1 MDGLQIFSII
11 IGTAG
16 VIGSFIVLA
25 THIINRRIDD
35 VNKRIDD
42 TNKRIDSLENSL
54 VRRIEKI
61 EEDNKEIRKELA
73 NIKLEMAEMKGDMK
87 EMKVRMDSMEKRMER
102 IESDGR
108 DIKNL
113 LYKIIDIS
121 QNQQK
126 KNKDNSENRIFS
138 IANKNFKTSF
148 SIPPL
153 SEPLEFSSRE
163 KRKKQKSERIVDNA
177 NKCQF
182 FQKKLLKNN
191 KTQKL

>member
-35 VNKRIDD
+35 MNKRISEINNDLNRRIDD

-61 EEDNKEIRKELA
+61 EEDNKEIRKELS
-73 NIKLEMAEMKGDMK
+73 EMKGDMK
-87 EMKVRMDSMEKRMER
+87 QIVARVER
-102 IESDGR
+102 IENDVR

-121 QNQQK
+121 QSQQK
-126 KNKDNSENRIFS
+126 EIRGKE
-138 IANKNFKTSF
+138 
-148 SIPPL
+148 
-153 SEPLEFSSRE
+153 
-163 KRKKQKSERIVDNA
+163 
-177 NKCQF
+177 
-182 FQKKLLKNN
+182 
-191 KTQKL
+191 

>member
-1 MDGLQIFSII
+1 MLALSTILFDFCFFLFS
-11 IGTAG
+11 
-16 VIGSFIVLA
+16 L
-25 THIINRRIDD
+25 
-35 VNKRIDD
+35 
-42 TNKRIDSLENSL
+42 LENSL

-102 IESDGR
+102 IENDVR

-126 KNKDNSENRIFS
+126 KEQR
-138 IANKNFKTSF
+138 
-148 SIPPL
+148 
-153 SEPLEFSSRE
+153 
-163 KRKKQKSERIVDNA
+163 
-177 NKCQF
+177 
-182 FQKKLLKNN
+182 
-191 KTQKL
+191 

>member
-35 VNKRIDD
+35 MSKRISEINNDLNRRIDD

-61 EEDNKEIRKELA
+61 EEDNKEIRKELSE
-73 NIKLEMAEMKGDMK
+73 LKGDMK
-87 EMKVRMDSMEKRMER
+87 QIVARVER
-102 IESDGR
+102 IESDVR

-121 QNQQK
+121 QNQQGK
-126 KNKDNSENRIFS
+126 E
-138 IANKNFKTSF
+138 
-148 SIPPL
+148 
-153 SEPLEFSSRE
+153 
-163 KRKKQKSERIVDNA
+163 QK
-177 NKCQF
+177 
-182 FQKKLLKNN
+182 
-191 KTQKL
+191 

>member
-1 MDGLQIFSII
+1 MGEQIAKRKSEKKINVMDGLQIFSII

-54 VRRIEKI
+54 VRRIERI
-61 EEDNKEIRKELA
+61 EEDNREIRKELS
-73 NIKLEMAEMKGDMK
+73 EMKGDMK
-87 EMKVRMDSMEKRMER
+87 QIVARVER
-102 IESDGR
+102 IENDVR

-121 QNQQK
+121 QSQQK
-126 KNKDNSENRIFS
+126 EIRGKE
-138 IANKNFKTSF
+138 
-148 SIPPL
+148 
-153 SEPLEFSSRE
+153 
-163 KRKKQKSERIVDNA
+163 
-177 NKCQF
+177 
-182 FQKKLLKNN
+182 
-191 KTQKL
+191 

>member
-35 VNKRIDD
+35 MNKRISEINNDLNRRIDD

-61 EEDNKEIRKELA
+61 EEDNKEIRKELS
-73 NIKLEMAEMKGDMK
+73 
-87 EMKVRMDSMEKRMER
+87 EMKVDMKQIVERVER
-102 IESDGR
+102 IENDTR
-108 DIKNL
+108 NIKNL

-121 QNQQK
+121 QNLQQK
-126 KNKDNSENRIFS
+126 KE
-138 IANKNFKTSF
+138 
-148 SIPPL
+148 
-153 SEPLEFSSRE
+153 
-163 KRKKQKSERIVDNA
+163 
-177 NKCQF
+177 
-182 FQKKLLKNN
+182 
-191 KTQKL
+191 

>member
-1 MDGLQIFSII
+1 VQLNENLNLRENEKINFLVKINVMDGLQIFSII

-61 EEDNKEIRKELA
+61 EEDNKEIRKELS
-73 NIKLEMAEMKGDMK
+73 EMKGDMK
-87 EMKVRMDSMEKRMER
+87 QIVARVER
-102 IESDGR
+102 IENDVR

-121 QNQQK
+121 QSQQK
-126 KNKDNSENRIFS
+126 EIRGKE
-138 IANKNFKTSF
+138 
-148 SIPPL
+148 
-153 SEPLEFSSRE
+153 
-163 KRKKQKSERIVDNA
+163 
-177 NKCQF
+177 
-182 FQKKLLKNN
+182 
-191 KTQKL
+191 

>member
-1 MDGLQIFSII
+1 MCLLNENLNLRENEKINFLVKINVMDGLQIFSII

-16 VIGSFIVLA
+16 VIGSFIALA
-25 THIINRRIDD
+25 THIINKRIDD

-73 NIKLEMAEMKGDMK
+73 NIKVETAEMKGEIK
-87 EMKVRMDSMEKRMER
+87 EIKARVER
-102 IESDGR
+102 IESDVR

-121 QNQQK
+121 RNLQQK
-126 KNKDNSENRIFS
+126 KE
-138 IANKNFKTSF
+138 
-148 SIPPL
+148 
-153 SEPLEFSSRE
+153 
-163 KRKKQKSERIVDNA
+163 QK
-177 NKCQF
+177 
-182 FQKKLLKNN
+182 
-191 KTQKL
+191 

>member
-1 MDGLQIFSII
+1 MGGTNCEKEVGKMDGLQIFSII

-61 EEDNKEIRKELA
+61 EEDNREIRKELS
-73 NIKLEMAEMKGDMK
+73 EMKGDMK
-87 EMKVRMDSMEKRMER
+87 QIVARVER
-102 IESDGR
+102 IENDVR

-121 QNQQK
+121 QSQQK
-126 KNKDNSENRIFS
+126 EIRGKE
-138 IANKNFKTSF
+138 
-148 SIPPL
+148 
-153 SEPLEFSSRE
+153 
-163 KRKKQKSERIVDNA
+163 
-177 NKCQF
+177 
-182 FQKKLLKNN
+182 
-191 KTQKL
+191 